1 MGKITVAEAEERRKN
16 GGYYFC
22 VAGNAWTRAV
32 EAVKF
37 YVSIHDAGFP
47 VLFRDADN
55 ILSRFLGDD
64 LIGIVPHET
73 IPTYCESMFPNHYGK
88 ILDFMHVYDDDIWIR
103 DIEWLPEKEAEL
115 E

>member
-1 MGKITVAEAEERRKN
+1 MGCPVVCCFKV
-16 GGYYFC
+16 
-22 VAGNAWTRAV
+22 
-32 EAVKF
+32 
-37 YVSIHDAGFP
+37 FP
-47 VLFRDADN
+47 QQYGEC

-88 ILDFMHVYDDDIWIR
+88 ILDFMHVYDNDIWIR